1 MQSRSKSLSRYFC
14 AKHAIECGRGFASRK
29 SAIGKFAS
37 RVLLLCL
44 LPLQLSAQSP
54 LSQGFSRRMID
65 PADEALPAGEFA
77 GEEEAP
83 GFKLPQVTPP
93 VPGSD
98 LADGVQV
105 FVERFRFDGNFII
118 SDAELDM
125 LAAPYVGRTLN
136 TRELIELRDLVTTE
150 YIRRGYISS
159 GAVIPDQQVADG
171 VIIIGVEEGVLGA
184 VEIEDGGRLQ
194 DDFLVQRLGPT
205 AAEALNINVLQERL
219 QLLQRKPQVDR
230 INAALFPGKRRG
242 ESLLKLRVEEA
253 RPYYLALKGNNYNA
267 PSIGSEGVE
276 VDAGHYNLSGRG
288 DVLGME
294 YTHTEGMDDFYAF
307 YSLPLNAR
315 DTSLQLLYEKTDS
328 DVVEEPF
335 DILDIENDYED
346 FGLGISHPLF
356 QRLNEHLILGV
367 ILEYRTSKTSLLGE
381 DFSFSPGAED
391 GTSKVT
397 VLRFSQEWLRRT
409 PDRVLAVRSV
419 FNQGLDLFDATTH
432 SDAPDSR
439 FFYWLG
445 QFQWVQRLL
454 GTVSQVQFRL
464 DVQLSDDDLLPM
476 EKFVVGGVETVR
488 GYRENQLVRDN
499 GVVASVEFR
508 IPLLRGA
515 DSNPTLQL
523 APFLDY
529 GNAWEKGGSTP
540 SPRSISA
547 AGIGLLWNPHR
558 QLYCELY
565 AAKAFRNIDR
575 GDTEHNLQDDG
586 VYLGVEYKVF

>member
-1 MQSRSKSLSRYFC
+1 MVHAMRRGRYPTGC
-14 AKHAIECGRGFASRK
+14 TRTAGRF
-29 SAIGKFAS
+29 
-37 RVLLLCL
+37 VLLMLLCL
-44 LPLQLSAQSP
+44 LPLQLLAKSP
-54 LSQGFSRRMID
+54 QSQGFSRRMID
-65 PADEALPAGEFA
+65 PADESLPAGGFA

-83 GFKLPQVTPP
+83 GFALPQVTPP
-93 VPGSD
+93 VPGAE
-98 LADGVQV
+98 LAGGIQV
-105 FVERFRFDGNFII
+105 FVKAFRFDGNTII
-118 SDAELDM
+118 SDAELDR
-125 LAAPYVGRTLN
+125 LAAPYRGRTLN
-136 TRELIELRDLVTTE
+136 TRELIAVRDLVTTA
-150 YIRRGYISS
+150 YITRGYISS
-159 GAVIPDQQVADG
+159 GAVIPDQQVTDG
-171 VIIIGVEEGVLGA
+171 VITIKVEEGLLGD
-184 VEIEDGGRLQ
+184 VEIEDSGRLR
-194 DDFLVQRLGPT
+194 DDFLVQRLEP
-205 AAEALNINVLQERL
+205 AAPEALNINALQERL
-219 QLLQRKPQVDR
+219 QLLQRKPQIDR

-242 ESLLKLRVEEA
+242 ESLLKLRVTEA
-253 RPYYLALKGNNYNA
+253 RPYYLSVKGNNYNA

-276 VDAGHYNLSGRG
+276 LDAGHYNLTGRG

-328 DVVEEPF
+328 EVVEEPF

-346 FGLGISHPLF
+346 IGLGISHPLF
-356 QRLNEHLILGV
+356 QQLNEHLILGMM
-367 ILEYRTSKTSLLGE
+367 LEYRTSETSLLGE

-409 PDRVLAVRSV
+409 PDRVFAVRSV

-432 SDAPDSR
+432 SNAPDSR

-445 QFQWVQRLL
+445 QFQWVQRLQ
-454 GTVSQVQFRL
+454 GPVSQVQFRL
-464 DVQLSDDDLLPM
+464 DAQLSDDKLLPM

-508 IPLLRGA
+508 IPLLHGP

-547 AGIGLLWNPHR
+547 AGIGLLWNPHK

-565 AAKAFRNIDR
+565 AAKAFRNIDQ
-575 GDTEHNLQDDG
+575 GDTEHNLQDDSI
-586 VYLGVEYKVF
+586 YLGIEYKVF